1 MTWAQFLLFVH
12 VAAAII
18 WAGGELMMQ
27 RSRDRAKGPKA
38 RPLRGRGRSD
48 FTPTSA

>member
-18 WAGGELMMQ
+18 RVGGGLMTQ
-27 RSRDRAKGPKA
+27 FFGS
-38 RPLRGRGRSD
+38 
-48 FTPTSA
+48 TT